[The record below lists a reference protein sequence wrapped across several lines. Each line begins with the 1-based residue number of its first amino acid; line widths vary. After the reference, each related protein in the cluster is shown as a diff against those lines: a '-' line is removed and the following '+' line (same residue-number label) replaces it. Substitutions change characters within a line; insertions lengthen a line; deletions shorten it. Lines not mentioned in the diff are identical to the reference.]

1 MKCGNKPQNDV
12 NVVLEEGVWD
22 QGYCLVKV
30 KLHPITQFTRDYWS
44 IQCMYTDKYK
54 ETHCVY
60 VNGGKHV
67 LEHGSH
73 QLGELA
79 VGCEVV
85 QHQLQMRNKE

>member
-1 MKCGNKPQNDV
+1 
-12 NVVLEEGVWD
+12 
-22 QGYCLVKV
+22 
-30 KLHPITQFTRDYWS
+30 
-44 IQCMYTDKYK
+44 MYMDEYK

-67 LEHGSH
+67 LEHGGH

-85 QHQLQMRNKE
+85 QHQLQMRNQE